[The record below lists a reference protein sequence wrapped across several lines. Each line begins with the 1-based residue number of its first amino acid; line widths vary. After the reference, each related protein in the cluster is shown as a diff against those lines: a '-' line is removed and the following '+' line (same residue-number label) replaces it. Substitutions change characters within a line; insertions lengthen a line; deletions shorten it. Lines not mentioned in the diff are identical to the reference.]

1 MRGIYKTIRVLIKAV
16 RSGKIQLVD
25 AKGLGAEFTGKELF
39 QHYGF
44 ASRPLDGAEGVMLL
58 IGGPDN
64 AIVIATEDRR
74 YRIALESGEAAIYTD
89 EGDKV
94 HLKRNKEIHIKSGGK
109 VVVEAAN
116 EVNVIAP
123 AVNLGAATGGK
134 LVVTDEFFT
143 LFNAHT
149 HPGDS
154 GGTTGPPNSQA
165 GATHKTEKVKAA

>member
-1 MRGIYKTIRVLIKAV
+1 MLKAV

-25 AKGLGAEFTGKELF
+25 ATGLAGEFTNKELF
-39 QHYGF
+39 QQYGF
-44 ASRPLDGAEGVMLL
+44 ASRPLPGAEGVMLL
-58 IGGPDN
+58 IGGVDN
-64 AIVIATEDRR
+64 AVVIATEDRR
-74 YRIALESGEAAIYTD
+74 YRVALESGEAAMYSD
-89 EGDKV
+89 EGDKI
-94 HLKRNKEIHIKSGGK
+94 HFKRGKEIHIKSGGK

-134 LVVTDEFFT
+134 LVVIEEFLT
-143 LFNAHT
+143 LYNAHT

-165 GATHKTEKVKAA
+165 GAAHKTEKVKA

>member
-1 MRGIYKTIRVLIKAV
+1 MKKLYTAIRVLIKAV
-16 RSGKIQLVD
+16 RSGKIQFVD
-25 AKGLGAEFTGKELF
+25 ATGLGCDFTGKELF
-39 QHYGF
+39 QQYGF
-44 ASRPLDGAEGVMLL
+44 ASRPLDGAEGILL
-58 IGGPDN
+58 KIGGADN
-64 AIVIATEDRR
+64 AVIIATEDRR
-74 YRIALESGEAAIYTD
+74 YRIALEAGEAAIYTD

-94 HLKRNKEIHIKSGGK
+94 HLKRGKEIHVKSGGK
-109 VVVEAAN
+109 VIVEATN

-134 LVVTDEFFT
+134 LVVIEEFLT

-165 GATHKTEKVKAA
+165 GATHKTAKVKAT